1 MILDYYSP
9 SYLTPLLSEIQG
21 MYWDDNQNTTEHR
34 EKTNQAISCIMN
46 QAVKEVAYGRN
57 SFTIPLRWSSYSQP
71 LIYNGV
77 TVDRKVGYRPMVRVI
92 DWMTNIGLVNK
103 IVGGVESW
111 TYEDGKIV
119 PKKVVHSSITLSE
132 YLIEKIRPY
141 AERRRVTVIKSVI
154 EVRDKD
160 GNIIPK
166 RLDAYNKGL
175 VNLYT
180 QFNRSLR
187 DFNISIDGTSVDFQ
201 VRKIYNN
208 SSLEQGGRVY
218 GCEDPLIYSNLLPR
232 DNRERI
238 LIDNDKT
245 VELDFKYLHIALLCE
260 KDGITLPDDFDP
272 YQIEINGF
280 SEKGARW
287 IGKKASLIMINAGV
301 GLVGMGALGKE
312 VNDDNRT
319 PQLRLNEDIPS
330 GKISRKE
337 VFNAI
342 LHRNPYLRKYAD
354 NPVGME
360 LQNLDSKIMDNII
373 SEMQEIGEVLIPVH
387 DSIVVRQNM
396 KGVAE
401 EIMRSSYKL
410 VMGSDNN
417 CRIEVK

>member
-1 MILDYYSP
+1 
-9 SYLTPLLSEIQG
+9 

-77 TVDRKVGYRPMVRVI
+77 TVDRKVGYRPTVRVI
-92 DWMTNIGLVNK
+92 DWMVNLGLVDK

-119 PKKVVHSSITLSE
+119 PKTVVHSSITLSE
-132 YLIEKIRPY
+132 HLIEKIRPY

-166 RLDAYNKGL
+166 RLDSYNKGL
-175 VNLYT
+175 INLYT
-180 QFNRSLR
+180 QFNKRLR

-260 KDGITLPDDFDP
+260 KDVITLPDDFDP
-272 YQIEINGF
+272 YQIELKGF

-319 PQLRLNEDIPS
+319 PQLRQNGDIPS

-337 VFNAI
+337 AFDAI
-342 LHRNPYLRKYAD
+342 LSRNPYLRKYAD
-354 NPVGME
+354 TPVGME

-373 SEMQEIGEVLIPVH
+373 SEMQMIGEVLIPVH
-387 DSIVVRQNM
+387 DSIVVRQGM
-396 KGVAE
+396 RETAE
-401 EIMRSSYKL
+401 DIMRKSYKI

>member
-1 MILDYYSP
+1 M
-9 SYLTPLLSEIQG
+9 
-21 MYWDDNQNTTEHR
+21 
-34 EKTNQAISCIMN
+34 
-46 QAVKEVAYGRN
+46 
-57 SFTIPLRWSSYSQP
+57 
-71 LIYNGV
+71 
-77 TVDRKVGYRPMVRVI
+77 
-92 DWMTNIGLVNK
+92 
-103 IVGGVESW
+103 
-111 TYEDGKIV
+111 
-119 PKKVVHSSITLSE
+119 
-132 YLIEKIRPY
+132 
-141 AERRRVTVIKSVI
+141 
-154 EVRDKD
+154 
-160 GNIIPK
+160 
-166 RLDAYNKGL
+166 
-175 VNLYT
+175 YT

-272 YQIEINGF
+272 YQIELLYIFLTWKSTLVPSIEINGF

>member
-1 MILDYYSP
+1 LILDYYSP
-9 SYLTPLLSEIQG
+9 AYLSPLVEEIQR
-21 MYWDDNQNTTEHR
+21 MYWEDNKNTKEHK
-34 EKTNQAISCIMN
+34 EKTNQAISCILN

-57 SFTIPLRWSSYSQP
+57 KFSITLDRSAYSQP

-92 DWMTNIGLVNK
+92 DWMAGIGLIDKV
-103 IVGGVESW
+103 VGGVESW
-111 TYEDGKIV
+111 NYDNGKFV
-119 PKKVVHSSITLSE
+119 PKQVVQSSVTLSE
-132 YLIEKIRPY
+132 YLIEKVRPY

-160 GNIIPK
+160 GNIVPK
-166 RLDAYNKGL
+166 RLDPYNKAM

-180 QFNRSLR
+180 QFNKSLR
-187 DFNISIDGTSVDFQ
+187 DFNISIDGESIDFQ

-260 KDGITLPDDFDP
+260 RDGIILPDDFDP
-272 YQIEINGF
+272 YQIDLSGF
-280 SEKGARW
+280 SKKGARW

-319 PQLRLNEDIPS
+319 PQLRQDGDIPS
-330 GKISRKE
+330 GKISRKG
-337 VFNAI
+337 VFDAI
-342 LHRNPYLRKYAD
+342 LSRNPYLRKYAD

-373 SEMQEIGEVLIPVH
+373 AGMMAVGEVVVPVH
-387 DSIVVRQNM
+387 DSIVVRQSV

-401 EIMRSSYKL
+401 EVMSKAYLI